1 MKKERFETLKDVALR
16 VQNIVEEA
24 FGKERV
30 FILVNP
36 DKNSPVDISVG
47 EIGKDESYYIYC
59 GEEWVTDSKKY
70 NSRHFG
76 TVGKFKFEEE
86 AS

>member
-1 MKKERFETLKDVALR
+1 MKRERYEKLREIALR
-16 VQNIVEEA
+16 VKEMAEEA

-59 GEEWVTDSKKY
+59 GEEWVTDSRKY